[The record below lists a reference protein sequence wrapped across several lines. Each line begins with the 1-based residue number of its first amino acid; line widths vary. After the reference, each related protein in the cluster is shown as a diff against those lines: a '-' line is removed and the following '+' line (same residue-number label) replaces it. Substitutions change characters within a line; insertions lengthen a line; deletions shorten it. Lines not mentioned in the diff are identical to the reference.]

1 MSPWNID
8 RLGQTVRLGQT
19 ARLEHTEYG
28 IRGVTV

>member
-8 RLGQTVRLGQT
+8 RLGQTVRLEQT
-19 ARLEHTEYG
+19 GRSEHSEYG